1 MHGETI
7 RTLTRLSDTLLD
19 TSLVDWTSQLELS
32 LAKFDIHT
40 IQYGCQ
46 WGVFF
51 LTPCCRNLAK
61 VRVFLMDENNIGI
74 KEFRKDLMEDG
85 FESRERHNL
94 SMDIYY
100 KYSQDISSSN

>member
-1 MHGETI
+1 MG
-7 RTLTRLSDTLLD
+7 RFFPDTLL
-19 TSLVDWTSQLELS
+19 SQLGYS
-32 LAKFDIHT
+32 S
-40 IQYGCQ
+40 
-46 WGVFF
+46 GV
-51 LTPCCRNLAK
+51 
-61 VRVFLMDENNIGI
+61 LMDENNIGI